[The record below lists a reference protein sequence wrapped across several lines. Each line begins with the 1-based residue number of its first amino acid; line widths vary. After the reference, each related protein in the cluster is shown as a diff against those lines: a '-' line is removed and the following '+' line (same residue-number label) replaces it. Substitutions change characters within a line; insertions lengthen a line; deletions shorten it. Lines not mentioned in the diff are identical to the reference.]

1 MYATKGGIGAE
12 DLTYKNGLV
21 KAMANT
27 LRAEISKVAPDLASL
42 NKEFSFY
49 RTLEQIL
56 DETIT
61 RQKPQS

>member
-27 LRAEISKVAPDLASL
+27 LRSEISKAAPDLAAL